1 MSLPSAEKRAIA
13 SSLLAAALFAA
24 MALGVRSLSGRIP
37 GPQIASVRFA
47 TGLVVVAL
55 VGLFGRVDLRPRRW
69 GWLTSR
75 GIAGGLAVVAYF
87 ACIEHVGVGVATL
100 LNHTGPVWSLIFAW
114 VLLGEIP
121 RPRALLALALTMVGV
136 VLVVGRSA
144 GWSAPGSAGGAAGWH
159 IGWWDAVGV
168 FSAVTTGIAVTSIRA
183 VRRPRSDGQ
192 AIEGSWTV
200 FFSFTALGLASTL
213 PWVLGRWVAPT
224 AREWAVLL
232 AAALT
237 SIAAQLAMT
246 AALAHVTAVASGIIL
261 QLTVVLSLLGG
272 MVLFDEALGP
282 QAALGAL
289 LTMAGVV
296 WMVLAAAPAAVPGD
310 GDGARPP
317 AQRPAR

>member
-1 MSLPSAEKRAIA
+1 MPLREAEKGAIA
-13 SSLLAAALFAA
+13 LSLLAAALFAA
-24 MALGVRSLSGRIP
+24 MAMGVRALSGRIP

-47 TGLVVVAL
+47 AGLVVVAL
-55 VGLFGRVDLRPRRW
+55 VGVVGQVDLRPRRW

-87 ACIEHVGVGVATL
+87 ACIEHIGVGVATL

-114 VLLGEIP
+114 ILLGESP
-121 RPRALLALALTMVGV
+121 RPRALFALALTMVGV
-136 VLVVGRSA
+136 VLVVGRGA
-144 GWSAPGSAGGAAGWH
+144 GAVPTGSGHWQL
-159 IGWWDAVGV
+159 GWWEAVGI
-168 FSAVTTGIAVTSIRA
+168 FSAITTGIAITSIRA
-183 VRRPRSDGQ
+183 VRRPRADGQ

-200 FFSFTALGLASTL
+200 FFSFTALGLGSTL

-224 AREWAVLL
+224 PREWLILL

-246 AALAHVTAVASGIIL
+246 RALAHVTAVGSGVVL
-261 QLTVVLSLLGG
+261 QLTPVLTLLGG
-272 MVLFDEALGP
+272 VVLFGEVLSWRALV
-282 QAALGAL
+282 GAF

-296 WMVLAAAPAAVPGD
+296 WMVLTAGPSSANGAAA
-310 GDGARPP
+310 

>member
-1 MSLPSAEKRAIA
+1 MPLREAEKGAIA
-13 SSLLAAALFAA
+13 LSLLAAALFAA
-24 MALGVRSLSGRIP
+24 MAMGVRALSGRIP

-55 VGLFGRVDLRPRRW
+55 VGVFGRVDLRPRRW

-100 LNHTGPVWSLIFAW
+100 LNQTGPVWSLLFAW
-114 VLLGEIP
+114 ILLGESP
-121 RPRALLALALTMVGV
+121 RPRALFALALTAVGV
-136 VLVVGRSA
+136 VLVVGR
-144 GWSAPGSAGGAAGWH
+144 GAAVAGASATGSGHWQV
-159 IGWWDAVGV
+159 GWWEAVGI
-168 FSAVTTGIAVTSIRA
+168 FSAITTGIAITSIRA
-183 VRRPRSDGQ
+183 VRRPRADGQ

-200 FFSFTALGLASTL
+200 FFSFTALGLGSTL
-213 PWVLGRWVAPT
+213 PWVVGRWVAPT
-224 AREWAVLL
+224 PREWLILL

-246 AALAHVTAVASGIIL
+246 RALAHVTAVGSGVVL
-261 QLTVVLSLLGG
+261 QLTPVLTLLGG
-272 MVLFDEALGP
+272 VVLFGEVLSWRALV
-282 QAALGAL
+282 GAF

-296 WMVLAAAPAAVPGD
+296 WMVLAAGASAA
-310 GDGARPP
+310 A